1 VSCVVLNLLLHPWHG
16 IVRLNIWRMKMP
28 KYEYDCI
35 SCDVKYEKERS
46 IHQEEPRYTCDQC
59 GYAL

>member
-1 VSCVVLNLLLHPWHG
+1 
-16 IVRLNIWRMKMP
+16 MP

-59 GYAL
+59 GYSLVRVYTPFGLSFKGSGFYKTGN